1 MVRLLSALS
10 VFVAVCAPVAWGQG
24 DAKEAVAKEWKALEG
39 TWEIVS
45 IELQGKKAGLPEERK
60 ERLTFRDGT
69 FAVVQGQEARDKGT
83 LNLDPMKKPKT
94 MDMVSGGEGN
104 KGKKALAIYELK
116 GNDLRVCVAAPGQ
129 PRPSAFTTDAGS
141 ANYITT
147 MRRVKN

>member
-1 MVRLLSALS
+1 MVRLLSVLS
-10 VFVAVCAPVAWGQG
+10 VVVAVCAPVAWGQG

-69 FAVVQGQEARDKGT
+69 FASTQGQEVRDKGT
-83 LNLDPMKKPKT
+83 LKLDPTKQPKT
-94 MDMVSGGEGN
+94 MDMMSGGEGN

-116 GNDLRVCVAAPGQ
+116 GHDLRVCISPPGQ
-129 PRPSAFTTDAGS
+129 PRPTAFTTEAGS

-147 MRRVKN
+147 LRRVK